1 MFARIGTRH
10 GRKAL
15 VAITLL
21 SLASAGACSKST
33 TEPED
38 PQTYDVQA
46 PMDTR
51 GLSASKGS
59 GVVQAGWNLAQNK
72 KAASMIGS
80 AFGSAIDAIGKALA
94 ESARK

>member
-1 MFARIGTRH
+1 MFARVGTRH
-10 GRKAL
+10 GCKAL
-15 VAITLL
+15 VVLTLL
-21 SLASAGACSKST
+21 SLASVGACYKSA

-38 PQTYDVQA
+38 PQTYDLQA
-46 PMDTR
+46 HMGTR

-80 AFGSAIDAIGKALA
+80 AIDAIGKALA